1 MRLPEEIL
9 NAVLEQSNAT
19 FVIEKEQ
26 DEFNLEQSTNRFKET
41 LKTKQIVGRKQV
53 DKSDPTQ
60 EVYIDS
66 SSGKIMVGMK
76 KVEKMTGVKRS
87 LERDDDD
94 GEDEKKVN

>member
-41 LKTKQIVGRKQV
+41 LKTKQIVGRK
-53 DKSDPTQ
+53 
-60 EVYIDS
+60 
-66 SSGKIMVGMK
+66 
-76 KVEKMTGVKRS
+76 
-87 LERDDDD
+87 
-94 GEDEKKVN
+94 